1 MNDPVRRIVRFLR
14 SQEGPTATEYAVLLA
29 LIALAVVGALAL
41 FGEHM
46 YNLYLAVDTTLEVF

>member
-1 MNDPVRRIVRFLR
+1 MDDAVRRIVRFLR

-46 YNLYLAVDTTLEVF
+46 NNLYLAVDTTLEVF